1 MKNTEAL
8 EESAHVV
15 RSDETLDAV
24 WVIDQVT
31 EALTE
36 IGEWISTAQTHERTA
51 LCLWEGQSEDGRKWA
66 RNYGRKV
73 FPFDGAADSR
83 VHLTGAAVDELTMLE
98 MMAVDAAKVQVIAM
112 EASDGAASKRVE
124 TLMKYETRQRM
135 RGELWRERNFAR
147 QIKHT
152 FGHAVM
158 HVGWEQRMGTKRATV
173 TVDDLV
179 KLATEM
185 ELAAMRQEAVAGG
198 AQADAQGEVLTPE
211 EKLTIADV
219 AETRVEGMLATED
232 GDVTELVG
240 LIRLRHGLLSP
251 TRARKV
257 ARALQRAEAGEVID
271 FAEPIRKPGRPSVR
285 AMLPGFDVFYPW
297 WTCVAA
303 EAPWI
308 ARVDSYSEPE
318 LRAMPKTAGWDAR
331 AVAALLAL
339 GPTQVVDSGVVQQ
352 ALQRVSHTM
361 FNEPARLTT
370 AQRLASKQ
378 SGAYEVLHITVQTVD
393 EEGYPAGQEIILH
406 PGLCG
411 REKRRNGNEHVLLNR
426 LVDYYFDGGCY
437 VDLRRE
443 FKPAR
448 PLWESRGVPELT
460 GTHQSLVK
468 GGRDASMDRT
478 SFVTMPIVK
487 VNARRAG
494 GGERWD
500 YEPGTKLPLAQ
511 GDVAEY
517 MQAPRLDQG
526 MILDAAEIRKDA
538 ANLLGLHHAEVPQAK
553 TLMHQQWIVTNA
565 LLEEREVLLRI
576 LGLDQ
581 QFMEPLFVSRVIG
594 AGPAA
599 FQVTR
604 EEIAGSFDFVLEFDV
619 KSLDMEYLQKRWTAL
634 KDAFSI
640 PGVAGQVPTVPLVS
654 WLLNNIDAG
663 LADLVTG
670 GLQERNAAQAEEE
683 KAAVAMMLAGVEP
696 AVTESMDAQ
705 TRLGVL
711 EEQMKVNPVVQQAY
725 AAGGL
730 FAEMMNGRAEA
741 FRFQIRQRTEN
752 AQTGRTGFK
761 PVMDAGRP

>member
-1 MKNTEAL
+1 MMKTDERQ
-8 EESAHVV
+8 ESAHVV
-15 RSDETLDAV
+15 GSDETLDAA
-24 WVIDQVT
+24 WVIDEVT
-31 EALTE
+31 GALTD
-36 IGEWISTAQTHERTA
+36 IGEWISNAQVHERTA
-51 LCLWEGQSEDGRKWA
+51 LCLWEGQSADGRKW
-66 RNYGRKV
+66 RENYGRKV
-73 FPFDGAADSR
+73 FPYEGAADSR

-112 EASDGAASKRVE
+112 EANDGAASRRVE

-158 HVGWEQRMGTKRATV
+158 HVGWEERMGTKRATV
-173 TVDDLV
+173 AVRDLIL
-179 KLATEM
+179 LATEM
-185 ELAAMRQEAVAGG
+185 GLAELRQQAVEGG
-198 AQADAQGEVLTPE
+198 AVADAQGEVLTPE
-211 EKLTIADV
+211 QKMLVADA
-219 AETRVEGMLATED
+219 AEARVEGMLGTED
-232 GDVTELVG
+232 GNVVELMG
-240 LIRLRHGLLSP
+240 LIRLRHGLLSG

-257 ARALQRAEAGEVID
+257 ARALQRAGEGEVVE
-271 FAEPIRKPGRPSVR
+271 FAEPIRKPGRPCVR
-285 AMLPGFDVFYPW
+285 ALLPGFDVFYPW
-297 WTCVAA
+297 WTCTVP
-303 EAPWI
+303 EAPWV

-318 LRAMPKTAGWDAR
+318 LRAMPKTAGWDER
-331 AVAALLAL
+331 AVRALLAM

-352 ALQRVSHTM
+352 ALQGVSHTM

-378 SGAYEVLHITVQTVD
+378 GGAYEVLHVTVQTVD
-393 EEGYPAGQEIILH
+393 EEGFPAVQEIVLH

-411 REKRRNGNEHVLLNR
+411 KDKRKDGSEHVLMNR

-437 VDLRRE
+437 VDFRRE

-448 PLWESRGVPELT
+448 PLWEARGVPELT

-478 SFVTMPIVK
+478 SFATMPIVK

-494 GGERWD
+494 GGARWD

-517 MQAPRLDQG
+517 LQAPRLDQG
-526 MILDAAEIRKDA
+526 TLLDAAEIRKDA
-538 ANLLGLHHAEVPQAK
+538 ANLLGLHHADLPQAK
-553 TLMHQQWIVTNA
+553 ILMHQQWIVTNA

-581 QFMEPLFVSRVIG
+581 QFMEPLFVSRVVG

-599 FQVTR
+599 FEVTR

-640 PGVAGQVPTVPLVS
+640 PGVAGQVPTVPLVA

-683 KAAVAMMLAGVEP
+683 KAAVAMMLTGVEP
-696 AVTESMDAQ
+696 TVTESMDAQ
-705 TRLGVL
+705 TRLAAL
-711 EEQMKVNPVVQQAY
+711 EEQMRVNPIVQARY
-725 AAGGL
+725 AENGL
-730 FAEMMNGRAEA
+730 FTEMMNGRAEA
-741 FRFQIRQRTEN
+741 FRFQIQQRTEN

-761 PVMDAGRP
+761 PVMDAD